1 MLRQVTLIIS
11 FTPILL
17 GALVPVTSA
26 PVRAQNLPLVAQS
39 STQFDFRNVSDY
51 NKLLEKLIQ
60 DYQEGRLSRDEAL
73 RQIKAADQYATSKLD
88 RPLYPLEGLRK
99 KTTEIFGFVYEADNK
114 QTNLNDPTK
123 FKNLKEYGALLD
135 EVTRRYEEGKITRDA
150 ARRFVETAN
159 QQATEELSTRFYPFR
174 GQREKIAQR
183 FGFIYELDAKDGKIR
198 EMADSSASWPARVTP
213 EYWSDQGQKAV
224 TEKNYKLGIQY
235 YDLALQINSRSAK
248 TYHSRGNAYYKLKA
262 YKEAKDDYTRAIDID
277 SGFAEAY
284 YNRGNTYSNPQL
296 KDYEKAIEDYT
307 KATEINPSYG
317 KAYYNLGNVRYQL
330 QDRCG
335 ALKDWQK
342 AAVIF
347 RDQDDT
353 ASYDVASRNIQSLS
367 ATGVSCPTKS

>member
-1 MLRQVTLIIS
+1 MLLFV
-11 FTPILL
+11 PILS
-17 GALVPVTSA
+17 GALVSVTSA
-26 PVRAQNLPLVAQS
+26 PLPAQTLPLLAQS
-39 STQFDFRNVSDY
+39 NTQFDFRNVSDY
-51 NKLLEKLIQ
+51 NKLIEKLIL

-73 RQIKAADQYATSKLD
+73 RQIKAADQYATSRLD
-88 RPLYPLEGLRK
+88 RPLYPVEGLRK
-99 KTTEIFGFVYEADNK
+99 KTTETFGFVYEADNK
-114 QTNLNDPTK
+114 QASLNDPTK

-135 EVTRRYEEGKITRDA
+135 EVTQRYEEGKITKDA
-150 ARRFVETAN
+150 ARRFIETAN
-159 QQATEELSTRFYPFR
+159 QQATEERSTRFYPFR

-198 EMADSSASWPARVTP
+198 EMADSSASWPAKVTP

-262 YKEAKDDYTRAIDID
+262 YKEAKDDYSRAIGID

-307 KATEINPSYG
+307 KATEINPKYG

-335 ALKDWQK
+335 ALKEWQK

-347 RDQDDT
+347 QDEDDT
-353 ASYDVASRNIQSLS
+353 ASYEVASRNIQNLS
-367 ATGVSCPTKS
+367 ATGVSCSTKS